1 MRLSVLD
8 LETQKTFSEVGR
20 DKLHELKVSVAGFYD
35 YPTDS
40 YLTFEENEILRLE
53 EYLTQTDLLIGFNI
67 KSFDLAVLQPYL
79 GIAVT
84 NLPVLDLLEEIK
96 KVRGH
101 RVTLQ
106 SLAVAT
112 LKESKSGS
120 GWEAVRLFREGR
132 MDELKK
138 YCLDDVRI
146 TKDVFEYGRKH
157 SRVFF
162 KSERDFQ
169 TYEIPVTWGE
179 RLDEFMKKPSAFPTS
194 LF

>member
-8 LETQKTFSEVGR
+8 IETQKTFNEIGR
-20 DKLHELKVSVAGFYD
+20 NKLHELKVSVVGFYD
-35 YPTDS
+35 SAADA
-40 YLTFEENEILRLE
+40 YLTFEEKEISRLE
-53 EYLTQTDLLIGFNI
+53 EYLRQTDLLIGFNI
-67 KSFDLAVLQPYL
+67 NFFDLPVLQPYL
-79 GIAVT
+79 GLSVET
-84 NLPVLDLLEEIK
+84 LPVLDLLEEIK

-112 LKESKSGS
+112 LKEAKSGS
-120 GWEAVRLFREGR
+120 GFEAVRLFREGR

-146 TKDVFEYGRKH
+146 TKGIFDYGCEH
-157 SRVFF
+157 SRVYF

-169 TYEIPVTWGE
+169 THEIPVTWGQNLE
-179 RLDEFMKKPSAFPTS
+179 RFAKKSVTFPST

>member
-1 MRLSVLD
+1 MKLSVLD
-8 LETQKTFSEVGR
+8 LETQKTFSEIGR
-20 DKLHELKVSVAGFYD
+20 NKFHQLKVSVVGYYD
-35 YPTDS
+35 FPSGS
-40 YLTFEENEILRLE
+40 YSTFEEDEIPLLE
-53 EYLTQTDLLIGFNI
+53 ERLKETDLLIGFNI
-67 KSFDLAVLQPYL
+67 KGFDLPVLQPYL
-79 GIAVT
+79 LTPVE

-112 LKESKSGS
+112 LNETKSGS
-120 GWEAVRLFREGR
+120 GWDAVRLFHEGK

-146 TKDVFEYGRKH
+146 TKDIFEYGRARG
-157 SRVFF
+157 RVFF

-169 TYEIPVTWGE
+169 THEIPVSWGE
-179 RLDEFMKKPSAFPTS
+179 RLAEFAKKSSNFPSS